1 MKFLSTDTI
10 IIVGIVLIALMVSVY
25 VYKRNQLKKNFQI
38 IENPEILEELEEKA
52 RKTAEEHSVSL
63 GRNIRNWPIYRMNDN
78 YNFITK
84 VYRDLNEEVMKK
96 RTVTPAS
103 EWLLDN
109 YYIIE
114 EQVKGIRVDLDRKLY
129 DTMPDIGKGTFKGNT
144 RVLSIATELVTTT
157 NGQID
162 ENQIMRYLQ
171 IYQEKNILLDREI
184 WILPMMIRIAL
195 IEEIRQTVENIG
207 ENYTQWAMADD
218 LFEKWI
224 LDDVPNLD
232 SLLKLMSEIPGIN
245 EKDPHLLEHLF
256 YKLRRSGKGYL
267 DILNYFN
274 VLLEKD
280 GTSIE
285 QIANK
290 EHDLEAMNSVAMGN
304 SIKSLKDISGLDW
317 TEIFEKV
324 SFNEAIL
331 RKDPLGVYELM
342 DMESRNRYR
351 REVEKLAKAYRIP
364 ELEIAKKAITMAEQF
379 NASLS
384 AETNDIEKD
393 KRKSHIGY
401 YLLGNGRKSLED
413 NLEGHLTIWEN
424 IRLAIKKRPGLVYI
438 GSICLLIFLILLF
451 VISYAARFTG
461 GERTWL
467 LILTGLLV
475 LIPASEIAISFVTR
489 LATEISP
496 PSFIPKLLLEDG
508 IPEEMI
514 TVVAI
519 PALFTNKNRVRELME
534 NMEEHYLANPE
545 KNLYFAIVGA
555 FGDSDKLKDVKDNEV
570 LREAYTRIREL
581 NAKYA
586 ANGEEIFYFFNRV
599 RTYSESDGKW
609 IGWERKRGALLEFN
623 NMIMGSK
630 DTTFS
635 AFSSLTLPE
644 KNIKYVITLDADS
657 VLPLGMAK
665 KMIGAMAHPLNT
677 AVLDEAKG
685 IVVEGYGLMQPRISF
700 DMDSSNKTTF
710 SRIYTG
716 QEGIDPYASAIS
728 DVYQDLFEEGIF
740 TGKGIYD
747 LKTYQRVLEDAI
759 PENMVLSH
767 DLLEGSYV
775 RAALVTDLTL
785 VDSYPS
791 KYISYMKRLHRW
803 IRGDWQLIPWLKRNI
818 FNRKMEKV
826 SNPLSYVSKYKMLD
840 NLRRSLVS
848 PALMILLLAGVTV
861 LPGSS
866 FFYMGI
872 VILTLAFPLFI
883 GLLGVLFS
891 GGFRIH
897 RLKRHLP
904 GFFGFKASLFQF
916 FLSVVFLPYAAYVA
930 LNAILVTLY
939 RVLVTK
945 KNMLEWVTF
954 ADVELMNTD
963 SMENYVRTMGPSASV
978 GIVMVILSYFLKP
991 EGLMISV
998 PFLLIFLASP
1008 YIAYMIS
1015 KDKSD
1020 KEELL
1025 FEEDLI
1031 SLRKTARKT
1040 WRYFEE
1046 FSNAKNNYLAP
1057 DNFQVDPPR
1066 GITNRTSST
1075 NIGFGLLAVLSAK
1088 DLGYIGLEKTYE
1100 SIERTLTTMEK
1111 MEKWNGH
1118 LYNWYETITLRPLYP
1133 KYVSTVDSG
1142 NLIGYLITL
1151 SRGLEDYYAQ
1161 NIIDCRYVQGLN
1173 DTIRN
1178 GLDEGE
1184 DFPDA
1189 FNLFNF
1195 TLESEKVN
1203 LYHWKEA
1210 LDEAEIYANLWEPK
1224 KPVWKIKVLEMINS
1238 LKKETDDF
1246 FPWID
1251 SVLSF
1256 PNIFKQEDF
1265 VVESNK
1271 LIAALKKNAKLKDM
1285 ESHQR
1290 EIMDLLSAFEM
1301 KLSLLPAD
1309 SICLATNWITETRK
1323 KVNQSSEF
1331 TSNFLANYDK
1341 LIHRIDEISNACH
1354 FDVLFNDSK
1363 KLFSIGFDIEENKL
1377 TNSYYDMLAS
1387 EARQA
1392 SYIAIARG
1400 EVPSTHWFRLSRNL
1414 TMIDQYKGLVSW
1426 SGTMFEYLMPLLIMR
1441 TYGNTLLDESYYFA
1455 VESQMK
1461 YGKQRKI
1468 PWGASESCFNSF
1480 DSQLD
1485 YQYKANGVPWL
1496 GLKRGL
1502 VEDAVIAP
1510 YATFLALMVKPHE
1523 AFLNIQRLKLE
1534 GLDGPYGFYEA
1545 ADYTKERLTL
1555 DTGRAI
1561 VKTYM
1566 AHHQGMT
1573 LVAINNHL
1581 NENVMQKRFSN
1592 DPQMKAAS
1600 LLLQEKVPMN
1610 VVFTKETKEKI
1621 PTYKVV
1627 VQNDQ
1632 GAYRVYA
1639 GTAFDS
1645 HKAHIL
1651 SNGNYAVMLT
1661 ESGSGYSRKY
1671 GMDISRYREDPIT
1684 DHSGMFF
1691 YVKDIKENSIWS
1703 ATSGPLNKK
1712 PDDYN
1717 VTYTP
1722 DKATYMRIDGD
1733 MVTNTQVAIVTG
1745 DSAEVR
1751 SIHFG
1756 NTGESVKEMEVTSYF
1771 EPVLA
1776 SNAQDMAHPAYSNL
1790 FIMTEYHEQY
1800 HALIA
1805 HRRKRSEE
1813 DEEVWLA
1820 HILFAEPDIIEEI
1833 QYETERNSFLG
1844 RGNSVQNPYSITSNR
1859 PLTNTVGAVLD
1870 PIMSLR
1876 AKFRVK
1882 PGKETSI
1889 SYITVVSGS
1898 RQDLLLLMEKYTHE
1912 ISVESIFNQA
1922 KIRSEVE
1929 YRYLNIK
1936 AEEMVLYQEMI
1947 GSILFNSRQRLRYI
1961 DQIRKNTKGQ
1971 SALWPYGISGDRP
1984 IVMVIIENSEDIG
1997 ILTPLL
2003 KAHEYWRMKEMNV
2016 DLLIICREESSYA
2029 SPLYNL
2035 IKEIAYSKQNHEVLK
2050 RYGDMFIVS
2059 SNIMAPGDME
2069 LFCAV
2074 SRLIFNGTKGS
2085 IKNQLKLDF
2094 LKDEKI
2100 FEINEGPPVREKII
2114 KELTR
2119 EIYSHAEEQAIS
2131 AEDNFTS
2138 TWIAEEVVSAP
2149 PLEVELEKELDYYNG
2164 FGGFNKEGNEYVIKL
2179 EDGLMTPLPWTNVIA
2194 NEEFG
2199 FLVTES
2205 GGGFSWAENSRE
2217 NKISPWTNDP
2227 VSDPP
2232 VETFYLKDELGS
2244 LWTLTPLPIRESEPY
2259 TISHGFGYTK
2269 FRHKS
2274 HGLKQCL
2281 TQFVPVVGKEKI
2293 SLISLYNEGDVEKVI
2308 SMTYYVKPVLGVNAE
2323 ETNMHIK
2330 TNLEKNGML
2339 TAINPYN
2346 LDFPNRIVFLGT
2358 SGEISSVSGD
2368 LRKFIGTGSR
2378 KSPEALERDHLDDQ
2392 VGIGYIPA
2400 MLMQVKITIQPKETK
2415 EIVFVLG
2422 MSKEVVEAEKSL
2434 EKYRKISTSKE
2445 ELDNVKKFW
2454 SDKLERVKVNTP
2466 DTSMDLML
2474 NGWFTYQVIACRLWA
2489 RAGYYQVGGAYGFR
2503 DQLQDCLSLLH
2514 VEPNLAR
2521 EQILK
2526 HARHQFEEGDV
2537 LHWWHEPKGKGTR
2550 TKISDDYVWLPYVVA
2565 EYMSVT
2571 GDKGILLEMEPFLT
2585 EEVLGENEHDRY
2597 CEPKVT
2603 IERFSIYEHCL
2614 RSLNHAMNLGI
2625 HGIPLMEGGD
2635 WNDGM
2640 NMVGAEGIGESIWL
2654 GWFLSATLLKFIPVI
2669 EENGGEELASY
2680 YRGVAEDISAAIEKY
2695 GWDGNWYNRAFFDDG
2710 EVLGSSRSTEAKIDA
2725 IAQSWAVISGLG
2737 DKDRTMK
2744 AMESLEHYLVDRNE
2758 GIIKLLTPPFD
2769 TGNQEPGYIKGY
2781 IPGVRENGGQY
2792 SHAAAWTIMAF
2803 ALLGDGN
2810 KATELFNMIN
2820 PINHATTNRE
2830 SFKYKAEPYVMAADV
2845 YANPSHMGRGGWT
2858 WYTGSAS
2865 WMQKVGLESILGFKK
2880 IGETLEINPCI
2891 PKRWAEYSIKYKYMD
2906 TTYDILVSNPNA
2918 VSKGVI
2924 DVSLDGNVLKD
2935 NKIHLQNDQITH
2947 TITVTLGKHK
2957 KI

>member
-1 MKFLSTDTI
+1 MNFIFTDTMI
-10 IIVGIVLIALMVSVY
+10 NIGIVFLLLLVTLY
-25 VYKRNQLKKNFQI
+25 VYKRNALNDNIQI
-38 IENPEILEELEEKA
+38 VENPEILEELDEKA
-52 RKTAEEHSVSL
+52 RKTAEEHSMSL

-78 YNFITK
+78 YNVITK
-84 VYRDLNEEVMKK
+84 VYRNLNDEVMKK

-129 DTMPDIGKGTFKGNT
+129 DTMPDVGKGTLKANT
-144 RVLSIATELVTTT
+144 RVLSIATELVIST
-157 NGQID
+157 NGQVDGSKI
-162 ENQIMRYLQ
+162 QRYLEV
-171 IYQEKNILLDREI
+171 YQERNILLDREI
-184 WILPMMIRIAL
+184 WILPMMLRIAL
-195 IEEIRQTVENIG
+195 IEEIRQTVEEIG
-207 ENYTQWAMADD
+207 DNHIQWALADD
-218 LFEKWI
+218 LFEKWETNEES
-224 LDDVPNLD
+224 NLED
-232 SLLKLMSEIPGIN
+232 LLKLIDKTPEIN
-245 EKDPHLLEHLF
+245 EKNPRFLEHLF
-256 YKLRRSGKGYL
+256 YKLRRAGKGYL

-285 QIANK
+285 QIASK
-290 EHDLEAMNSVAMGN
+290 EHDAEALNSVAMGN
-304 SIKSLKDISGLDW
+304 AIKSLKDLSGMNW
-317 TEIFEKV
+317 TEIYEKV
-324 SFNEAIL
+324 SYTEAVL
-331 RKDPLGVYELM
+331 RQDPLGIYSMM

-351 REVEKLAKAYRIP
+351 REIERLAKAYRIT
-364 ELEIAKKAITMAEQF
+364 ELDIAKKAVLMAEQTGT
-379 NASLS
+379 SRS
-384 AETNDIEKD
+384 IEDNDVEQD

-401 YLLGNGRKSLED
+401 YLLGNGRKTLEA
-413 NLEGHLTIWEN
+413 NLDGQLTIWERM
-424 IRLAIKKRPGLVYI
+424 RLAVKKRPGLLYI
-438 GSICLLIFLILLF
+438 GSICSLIFLILLL
-451 VISYAARFTG
+451 VINYAARFTG
-461 GERTWL
+461 GEKTAL
-467 LILTGLLV
+467 LLLTGVLV
-475 LIPASEIAISFVTR
+475 LIPASEIAVSFINR

-496 PSFIPKLLLEDG
+496 PSFLPKLLLEDG
-508 IPEEMI
+508 ITDEMI

-519 PALFTNKNRVRELME
+519 PALFTNKNRVKELME
-534 NMEEHYLANPE
+534 NMEEHYLANSE

-570 LREAYTRIREL
+570 LKEAFTRIREL

-586 ANGEEIFYFFNRV
+586 SDGEEIFYFFNRI

-665 KMIGAMAHPLNT
+665 KMIGTMAHPLNMPII
-677 AVLDEAKG
+677 DEAKG
-685 IVVEGYGLMQPRISF
+685 IVIEGYGLMQPRISF
-700 DMDSSNKTTF
+700 DMDSSNRSIF

-740 TGKGIYD
+740 TGKGIYE
-747 LKTYQRVLEDAI
+747 LKTYQRVLEEAI

-775 RAALVTDLTL
+775 RAALVTDLML

-803 IRGDWQLIPWLKRNI
+803 VRGDWQLIPWLKRKI
-818 FNRKMEKV
+818 FNKKMEKV
-826 SNPLSYVSKYKMLD
+826 DNPLSYVSKYKMLD
-840 NLRRSLVS
+840 NLRRSLVN
-848 PALMILLLAGVTV
+848 PALMILLVAGVSI

-866 FFYMGI
+866 LFYAGI
-872 VILTLAFPLFI
+872 VLLTLAFPLFI

-891 GGFRIH
+891 GGLRIH

-904 GFFGFKASLFQF
+904 GFFGLKASLFQF
-916 FLSVVFLPYAAYVA
+916 LLSVVFLPYAAYVA
-930 LNAILVTLY
+930 LNAIIVTLF
-939 RVLVTK
+939 RVLVTQ

-954 ADVELMNTD
+954 ADVEKMDTD
-963 SMENYVRTMGPSASV
+963 SMKNYVRNMGPSSAI
-978 GIVMVILSYFLKP
+978 GILMAILSYFLKP
-991 EGLMISV
+991 EGLMISILFMV
-998 PFLLIFLASP
+998 IFFVAP
-1008 YIAYMIS
+1008 YVAYVIS

-1031 SLRKTARKT
+1031 SLGKTARKT

-1066 GITNRTSST
+1066 GVTNRTSST
-1075 NIGFGLLAVLSAK
+1075 NIGFGLIAVLSAK
-1088 DLGYIGLEKTYE
+1088 DFGYIGLENAYE
-1100 SIERTLTTMEK
+1100 SIERTITTIEK

-1118 LYNWYETITLRPLYP
+1118 LYNWYETITLRPLHP
-1133 KYVSTVDSG
+1133 RYVSTVDSG

-1151 SRGLEDYYAQ
+1151 SAGLEDYYART
-1161 NIIDCRYVQGLN
+1161 IIDCKYIQGLN

-1178 GLDEGE
+1178 GLEEGE
-1184 DFPDA
+1184 AFPDA

-1195 TLESEKVN
+1195 CAEHERMDI
-1203 LYHWKEA
+1203 YQWKEA

-1224 KPVWKIKVLEMINS
+1224 KQVWKTKVVEMIIS

-1246 FPWID
+1246 YPWID
-1251 SVLSF
+1251 SLLSLPNAFNKKELLEDSRKLVL
-1256 PNIFKQEDF
+1256 
-1265 VVESNK
+1265 
-1271 LIAALKKNAKLKDM
+1271 LLKKNVSLKDM
-1285 ESHQR
+1285 GSHQR
-1290 EIMDLLSAFEM
+1290 ELNDLLSSLELT
-1301 KLSLLPAD
+1301 LSLMPSDSESPAH
-1309 SICLATNWITETRK
+1309 NWIKCTRDK
-1323 KVNQSSEF
+1323 INQSMAF
-1331 TSNFLANYDK
+1331 TSTFVENYRI
-1341 LIHRIDEISNACH
+1341 LIQRIDEISSACR

-1400 EVPSTHWFRLSRNL
+1400 EVPSTHWFRLGRNL

-1441 TYGNTLLDESYYFA
+1441 SYGNTLLDESYYFA

-1468 PWGASESCFNSF
+1468 PWGVSESCFNSF
-1480 DSQLD
+1480 DAKLD

-1510 YATFLALMVKPHE
+1510 YATFLALMVRPHE
-1523 AFLNIQRLKLE
+1523 AFLNIERLKEE

-1545 ADYTKERLTL
+1545 ADYTKERLAL
-1555 DTGRAI
+1555 DSGRAI
-1561 VKTYM
+1561 IKTYM

-1573 LVAINNHL
+1573 LVAINNYL
-1581 NENVMQKRFSN
+1581 NENIMQKRFSN

-1610 VVFTKETKEKI
+1610 VIFTKETKEKI
-1621 PTYKVV
+1621 PTYKVT

-1639 GTAFDS
+1639 GTTFDA

-1671 GMDISRYREDPIT
+1671 GMDISRYREDPVT

-1691 YVKDIKENSIWS
+1691 YVKDVEENSIWS
-1703 ATSGPLNKK
+1703 ATSGPMDKM
-1712 PDDYN
+1712 PDDYH
-1717 VTYTP
+1717 VTFTP
-1722 DKATYMRIDGD
+1722 DKASYMRIDGE
-1733 MVTNTQVAIVTG
+1733 MVTNTQIVVVTG

-1751 SIHFG
+1751 RIILK
-1756 NTGESVKEMEVTSYF
+1756 NTGESEKTMEVTSYF

-1790 FIMTEYHEQY
+1790 FIMTEYDETY

-1805 HRRKRSEE
+1805 NRRKRSEE
-1813 DEEVWLA
+1813 DEEIWLA
-1820 HILFAEPDIIEEI
+1820 HILFGEHEVIEEI
-1833 QYETERNSFLG
+1833 QYETERSAFLG
-1844 RGNSVQNPYSITSNR
+1844 RGNSVQNPSSIISNR
-1859 PLTNTVGAVLD
+1859 PLSNTVGAVLD
-1870 PIMSLR
+1870 PVMSIR
-1876 AKFRVK
+1876 AKVK
-1882 PGKETSI
+1882 VNPGKETSI
-1889 SYITVVSGS
+1889 AYITVVAGS
-1898 RQDLLLLMEKYTHE
+1898 RLDLTALMEKYTRE
-1912 ISVESIFNQA
+1912 MSIESIFNQA

-1947 GSILFNSRQRLRYI
+1947 SSILFNTRQRMRYV
-1961 DQIRKNTKGQ
+1961 DLIRENYKGQ

-1984 IVMVIIENSEDIG
+1984 IVMVIIERPEDIG
-1997 ILTPLL
+1997 ILTPML
-2003 KAHEYWRMKEMNV
+2003 KAHEYWRIKEMAV
-2016 DLLIICREESSYA
+2016 DLLIICQEETSYS

-2050 RYGDMFIVS
+2050 RFGDMFIVS
-2059 SNIMAPGDME
+2059 SNVMSPGDMN
-2069 LFCAV
+2069 LFCAT
-2074 SRLIFNGTKGS
+2074 SRLIFNGSGGS
-2085 IKNQLKLDF
+2085 VKSQLKLDF
-2094 LKDEKI
+2094 LEDEKTI
-2100 FEINEGPPVREKII
+2100 EIREGSNAKEKII
-2114 KELTR
+2114 KDTTLDLPRMTIGKVKTIEDHHTEILTK
-2119 EIYSHAEEQAIS
+2119 
-2131 AEDNFTS
+2131 N
-2138 TWIAEEVVSAP
+2138 EEVLSAA
-2149 PLEVELEKELDYYNG
+2149 LEAQLEKELHYFNG
-2164 FGGFNKEGNEYVIKL
+2164 YGGFNQAGNEYVIKL
-2179 EDGLMTPLPWTNVIA
+2179 DGGEMTPLPWTNVIA

-2199 FLVTES
+2199 FLATES
-2205 GGGFSWAENSRE
+2205 GGGFTWAENSRE
-2217 NKISPWTNDP
+2217 NKISPWSNDP
-2227 VSDPP
+2227 VTDAPQ
-2232 VETFYLKDELGS
+2232 ETFYLKDETGS
-2244 LWTLTPLPIRESEPY
+2244 LWTLTPLPIRETEPY
-2259 TISHGFGYTK
+2259 RVSHGFGYTK
-2269 FRHKS
+2269 FTHKS
-2274 HGLKQCL
+2274 HKLLQCL

-2293 SLISLYNEGDVEKVI
+2293 SLVTLHNEGDIDKQI

-2323 ETNMHIK
+2323 ETNMHMRTTLI
-2330 TNLEKNGML
+2330 ENGML
-2339 TAINPYN
+2339 TAENPYN
-2346 LDFPNRIVFLGT
+2346 MDFPNRIVFMGT
-2358 SGEISSVSGD
+2358 SEEIASVSGD
-2368 LRKFIGTGSR
+2368 LKAFIGNGSR
-2378 KSPEALERDHLDDQ
+2378 MSPDALKLEKLDDQ

-2400 MLMQVKITIQPKETK
+2400 MLMQLKITIKPKETK

-2422 MSKEVVEAEKSL
+2422 MSEATSEAEKAL
-2434 EKYRKISTSKE
+2434 EKYRNINTSKE
-2445 ELDNVKKFW
+2445 ELLSVKKFW
-2454 SDKLERVKVNTP
+2454 GEKLGVIKVNTP
-2466 DTSMDLML
+2466 DSSMDLML
-2474 NGWFTYQVIACRLWA
+2474 NGWFTYQVIACRMWA

-2503 DQLQDCLSLLH
+2503 DQLQDSLSLLY
-2514 VEPNLAR
+2514 VDSSLSR

-2550 TKISDDYVWLPYVVA
+2550 TKISDDYLWLPYVVA
-2565 EYMSVT
+2565 EYISVT
-2571 GDKGILLEMEPFLT
+2571 GDKGILLEMEPFLS
-2585 EEVLGENEHDRY
+2585 EEVLSEDEHERY
-2597 CEPKVT
+2597 CEPRET
-2603 IERFSIYEHCL
+2603 EARFSIYEHCL
-2614 RSLNHAMNLGI
+2614 RALNHAMNFGI

-2640 NMVGAEGIGESIWL
+2640 NKVGSEGKGESIWL
-2654 GWFLSATLLKFIPVI
+2654 GWFLSTTLLKFIPLI
-2669 EENGGEELASY
+2669 KENGDLAL
-2680 YRGVAEDISAAIEKY
+2680 AENYKGIAYEIVAAIEKY

-2725 IAQSWAVISGLG
+2725 IAQSFAVISGLG
-2737 DKDRTMK
+2737 NEDRAK
-2744 AMESLEHYLVDRNE
+2744 RAMESLEYYLVDRNE

-2820 PINHATTNRE
+2820 PINHARTYRETT
-2830 SFKYKAEPYVMAADV
+2830 KYKVEPYVMAADV

-2865 WMQKVGLESILGFKK
+2865 WMQRVGLESILGFKK
-2880 IGETLEINPCI
+2880 IGDTLSIEPCI
-2891 PKRWAEYSIKYKYMD
+2891 PRKWATYSIVYKYKD
-2906 TTYDILVSNPNA
+2906 TTYEIQILNPNG
-2918 VSKGVI
+2918 VSKGVNF
-2924 DVSLDGNVLKD
+2924 VLLDGKVLKE
-2935 NKIHLQNDQITH
+2935 KIIQLENDLLTH
-2947 TITVTLGKHK
+2947 TVIVHLW
-2957 KI
+2957 